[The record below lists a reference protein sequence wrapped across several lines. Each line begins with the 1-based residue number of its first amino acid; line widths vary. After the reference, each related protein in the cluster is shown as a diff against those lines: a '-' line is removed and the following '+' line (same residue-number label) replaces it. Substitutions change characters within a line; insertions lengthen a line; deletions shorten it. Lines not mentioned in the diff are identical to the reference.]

1 VTENRPS
8 NALIHEKSPYLQ
20 QHAHNPVAWMPWGP
34 EAFELAKRED
44 KPVLLSIGYSTCHW
58 CHVMERESFEDQE
71 IAAALNETFV
81 CIKVDRE
88 ERPDVDAVYMTACQ
102 MITGR
107 GGWPLTALL
116 TPDGLPFLAG
126 TYLPP
131 RNRFGTTGLLELTRA
146 IAGHWTGDRTK
157 LLENSDQMRQHLKEF
172 YAASARGGVPL
183 DASIS
188 AQAEQELR
196 ARYDV
201 RLGGFGEA
209 PKFPTPFNLTFL
221 LGRYAASGD
230 KGLLEMVRHTLTRMR
245 LGGLFDHVGFGFHRY
260 STDERWLVPHFE
272 KMLYDQAGIA
282 TACLKGHHAS
292 GDALLARTAR
302 EVFDYVLRDLA
313 HPQGGF
319 FAAEDADSEG
329 EEGLFYLWK
338 AQEFIDVLGMDDAG
352 PLSTLFQVETHGNFR
367 DESSKQST
375 TRNILHLRNPLEG
388 ADALRW
394 ERARSKLFQAREQR
408 VRPQRDEKILA
419 DWNGQMIAALA
430 LGSPLLEDPAYAAA
444 AARAADFVLDRLRD
458 KDGNLLHRW
467 VDGEAA
473 APGTAEDHAFMI
485 HGLIELHRSGGDP
498 LRLTQALELQAA
510 MDAKLLDREGG
521 GYFLSQPDALLPA
534 RPKELHDGPSPSA
547 NSQALHNLL
556 DLAELTADQTWLQ
569 QARTLADAFADNV
582 RVQPGAY
589 THFLA
594 GVDRLLMAGPPAA
607 KS

>member
-1 VTENRPS
+1 MTKKQPPNS
-8 NALIHEKSPYLQ
+8 LIHEKSPYLQ
-20 QHAHNPVAWMPWGP
+20 QHAHNPVDWKPWGP
-34 EAFELAKRED
+34 EAFEIARRED

-58 CHVMERESFEDQE
+58 CHVMERESFEDDE
-71 IAAALNETFV
+71 VATALNETFV
-81 CIKVDRE
+81 CIKADRE

-146 IAGHWTGDRTK
+146 IGEHWAGDRAK
-157 LLENSDQMRQHLKEF
+157 LLENSDQMRQHLADY
-172 YAASARGGVPL
+172 YADSAKGGSPL
-183 DASIS
+183 DGNVS
-188 AQAEQELR
+188 ALAEQGLSK
-196 ARYDV
+196 RYDV
-201 RLGGFGEA
+201 RLGGFSEA

-230 KGLLEMVRHTLTRMR
+230 ERLLEMVRHTLTRMR

-282 TACLKGHHAS
+282 TACLELHRVS
-292 GDALLARTAR
+292 GNAFLAQTAH
-302 EVFDYVLRDLA
+302 EIFEYVLRDLA
-313 HPQGGF
+313 HPEGGF

-338 AQEFIDVLGMDDAG
+338 AQELIDILGVDEAG
-352 PLSTLFQVETHGNFR
+352 PLSTLFRVETHGNFR
-367 DESSKQST
+367 DESTKQPT
-375 TRNILHLRNPLEG
+375 GLNILHLRNPLEG
-388 ADALRW
+388 TDGERW
-394 ERARSKLFQAREQR
+394 EQNRKKLFEVREQR
-408 VRPQRDEKILA
+408 IRPHRDEKILA
-419 DWNGQMIAALA
+419 DWNGQMIATLA
-430 LGSPLLEDPAYAAA
+430 LGASILNEQTYAEA
-444 AARAADFVLDRLRD
+444 AARAADFVLQKMCDAS
-458 KDGNLLHRW
+458 GNLLHRW

-485 HGLIELHRSGGDP
+485 QGLLQLHRTTGDSA
-498 LRLTQALELQAA
+498 RLEQAVALQTA
-510 MDAKLLDREGG
+510 MDSTFLDQKGG
-521 GYFLSQPDALLPA
+521 GYFLSQPDALLPV
-534 RPKELHDGPSPSA
+534 RPKELHDGPAPSA

-556 DLAELTADQTWLQ
+556 DLAELTGNKAWRQ
-569 QARTLADAFADNV
+569 QAQTLSNAFADNV
-582 RVQPGAY
+582 RNQPGAY

-594 GVDRLLMAGPPAA
+594 GMDRLLAIE
-607 KS
+607 S